1 MFLKNLDEKFF
12 LKAIPSKPSGNYA
25 HIVILRTTES
35 HSLFQTD
42 GALNTARVQAG
53 IDNRELMTRILIFK
67 RKQSTPERLTGREL
81 LRKYGIHD
89 TIARQRLESA
99 RGKDRDKLDKQFQ
112 MYNACDYNVE
122 FCMRC
127 PDCILYGFA
136 IGESGSEK
144 SKIVVDTAYSITSYE
159 DSHEVLTLNAPF
171 EGGTMSR
178 ERVTTSRINSQDHVK
193 AGVFF
198 PSIVTLKDPTEAG
211 FLYVLNNIRRT
222 EHYGAQ
228 TTRTGKMH
236 NTILA
241 LVFADGEITSNLRL
255 TQRTYDLLLQQDQVK
270 SPDPLLEG
278 DVKQA
283 MSKALT
289 ELLGNDGV
297 SYKLIDGDNLKNV
310 LDEANR
316 ILSDEAAIKGLLEQA
331 FLDSRTYF
339 DTFIGTK

>member
-1 MFLKNLDEKFF
+1 MFLKSLDEKFF

-25 HIVILRTTES
+25 HIVILRVTES

-53 IDNRELMTRILIFK
+53 MDNRALMTRILVFK
-67 RKQSTPERLTGREL
+67 RKQATPERLTGREL

-99 RGKDRDKLDKQFQ
+99 KEKEKSKLAEQFQ
-112 MYNACDYNVE
+112 RYNACDYNVE

-144 SKIVVDTAYSITSYE
+144 SKVVTDTAYSITSYE
-159 DSHEVLTLNAPF
+159 DSHETLTLNAPF

-178 ERVTTSRINSQDHVK
+178 EGETTSRINSQDHVK
-193 AGVFF
+193 PGVFF

-236 NTILA
+236 NTVLA

-255 TQRTYDLLLQQDQVK
+255 TQRTYDLLLQANQVK

-278 DVKQA
+278 EVTQA
-283 MSKALT
+283 MSGALA
-289 ELLGNDGV
+289 ELLRNDGV
-297 SYKLIDGDNLKNV
+297 NYKLMTGEDLKKT
-310 LDEANR
+310 LDEANK

-331 FLDSRTYF
+331 FQDSKTYF